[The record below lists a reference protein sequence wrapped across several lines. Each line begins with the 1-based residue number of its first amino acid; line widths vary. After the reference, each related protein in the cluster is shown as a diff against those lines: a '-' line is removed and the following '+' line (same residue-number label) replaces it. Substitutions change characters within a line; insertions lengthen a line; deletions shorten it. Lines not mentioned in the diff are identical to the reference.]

1 MNNKKGDQNKTK
13 QLCIWLTEGKKIK
26 NTHNPV
32 EENPYISHR
41 AMGD

>member
-13 QLCIWLTEGKKIK
+13 QLCTWLTEGKKK

-32 EENPYISHR
+32 EENPYISCR
-41 AMGD
+41 LMGD